1 MGHQIRDIHGYSL
14 PADIP
19 AQLLEAKEKDCSPG
33 DPPEPQRL
41 WPFRTAAAQGAGLIG
56 AYNMVHY
63 QTVISPCQ
71 ILLNDTTN
79 FKSKHTIKITNGRSR
94 PISSTTT
101 CGNCP
106 ISSDWIDE
114 DECVPGSVDGL
125 YGYCQRAPDH
135 RCQCASDEFVRR
147 RLLRPISMRQLSR
160 CTADISSLV
169 VKVEK
174 CCLSYIWELHPN
186 PVVLPSSRVL
196 DVVVKV
202 NITEK
207 TYMYVGDSSFPVILF
222 HFVTG
227 TRDV

>member
-1 MGHQIRDIHGYSL
+1 M
-14 PADIP
+14 ADAATVSIP
-19 AQLLEAKEKDCSPG
+19 
-33 DPPEPQRL
+33 
-41 WPFRTAAAQGAGLIG
+41 
-56 AYNMVHY
+56 
-63 QTVISPCQ
+63 QT
-71 ILLNDTTN
+71 
-79 FKSKHTIKITNGRSR
+79 ITVN
-94 PISSTTT
+94 
-101 CGNCP
+101 
-106 ISSDWIDE
+106 
-114 DECVPGSVDGL
+114 
-125 YGYCQRAPDH
+125 
-135 RCQCASDEFVRR
+135 
-147 RLLRPISMRQLSR
+147 LSR

-227 TRDV
+227 TRDSTDPDVGYSTFSLANDAFANNPLIPNGQYNILKGGLKIKCDLMNEHVTFISAFHLLAGCKKYRYFQ